1 MDPTDVA
8 AKERL
13 AGEAVAVVE
22 GTTATP
28 ESATTC
34 GLFVAESTK
43 VRLAVRVPDAP
54 G

>member
-1 MDPTDVA
+1 VA

-13 AGEAVAVVE
+13 AGDAVAVVV
-22 GTTATP
+22 GTIPTP

-43 VRLAVRVPDAP
+43 LRLAVRVPAAL